1 MAPDNLRDFIQAIE
15 AAGELVRVAHPVHA
29 RLEIAEIA
37 DRSGGLDSSMTI
49 ATTGPSH
56 SPTR

>member
-1 MAPDNLRDFIQAIE
+1 MGTAS
-15 AAGELVRVAHPVHA
+15 VAHQMAIIRPIAAVRHA
-29 RLEIAEIA
+29 GI
-37 DRSGGLDSSMTI
+37 DSVSGGLDSSMTI